1 MNIQEA
7 RRFGVRKNSMLADL
21 GLLLVALIWG
31 MGFSATQ
38 YAIDAGLSAAL
49 ILLLRFSVAALAM
62 AALCFPQVRGVSA
75 KEFLTGSVSGLFLFL
90 AFCFQIEAQSRTTPS
105 NCAFITTTNVLM
117 VPFIVWAASRRRPG
131 VKNIVLPA
139 LTVAGIFILGYA
151 PGQGIAFTRGDLLAL
166 ACAFLFA
173 CHIASLE
180 FTSQRVEA
188 RRLTFIQMATAAL
201 LSLLYYLIAD
211 RSAVSA
217 QMLRQGALPVLYLGL
232 FSTCAC
238 FFLQTA
244 CQRYTSATK
253 AAIFLSLEGVFG
265 SLFSVLLGL
274 EPLKWTLL
282 VGGGIISLSV
292 VLTEVG
298 LPRRR
303 KNA

>member
-7 RRFGVRKNSMLADL
+7 RRFGVQKNSMLADL

-75 KEFLTGSVSGLFLFL
+75 KEFLTGSISGLFLFL

-139 LTVAGIFILGYA
+139 LTVVGIFILGYA

-166 ACAFLFA
+166 VCAFLFA

-282 VGGGIISLSV
+282 VGGGIIFLSV

>member
-1 MNIQEA
+1 M
-7 RRFGVRKNSMLADL
+7 RKTSVLADL

-38 YAIDAGLSAAL
+38 YAIGSGLSAAM

-62 AALCFPQVRGVSA
+62 AVLCFPQVRGVTA
-75 KEFLTGSVSGLFLFL
+75 KEFATGAISGLFLFL
-90 AFCFQIEAQSRTTPS
+90 GFCFQIEAQSRTTPS

-117 VPFIVWAASRRRPG
+117 VPFIVWAVSRKKPG
-131 VKNIVLPA
+131 IKNILLPA
-139 LTVAGIFILGYA
+139 LTVVGIFILGYA
-151 PGQGIAFTRGDLLAL
+151 PGQGFSFSRGDILAL
-166 ACAFLFA
+166 VCALFFA

-201 LSLLYYLIAD
+201 LSLGYYLIAD
-211 RSAVSA
+211 RSAVTGE
-217 QMLRQGALPVLYLGL
+217 MLRQGALPVLYLGL
-232 FSTCAC
+232 LSTCAC

-244 CQRYTSATK
+244 CQKYTSATK

-282 VGGGIISLSV
+282 AGGGIIFLSV
-292 VLTEVG
+292 VLTEVR
-298 LPRRR
+298 LPQRH